1 MSRSENFILGNDDTT
16 ARVRAGI
23 PQRTLVREIG
33 NVRRTAADDMVRRVA

>member
-1 MSRSENFILGNDDTT
+1 MSRSENFELGNDDTT

-33 NVRRTAADDMVRRVA
+33 NVRRPSADDMVCRVA